1 MAHQQKSAGDGIA
14 SASALHTGISANPS
28 AEGMPREARPDGLPA
43 LPMRAGEIK
52 LAALINL
59 YMAHYDGRDST
70 RLQRLTWWTNR
81 IGDVALQDVTDDHIH
96 EAIESLSHQSSRYF
110 AGNDVDGK
118 PIFKAKPKKQLS
130 PATLNRY
137 SASIASVFSWA
148 IKKRVAPK
156 GFIHPC
162 RAVERRPENNEKTR
176 FLSDGER
183 DRLLEACKQS
193 TWKLLYLLVLIALT
207 TGARKSEITG
217 LKWAAIDLKRG
228 TASVDLTKN
237 GEPKVL
243 PLVPRVVALLTELP
257 QSPTALVFASRRRP
271 DKPYAFEAPWKLALQ
286 EAKIKNFRFH
296 DCRHS
301 CASMLAQNGATLLE
315 IADLLGHKQL
325 QMTKRYS
332 HLGTSHKAALVNRVL
347 GSIGG

>member
-1 MAHQQKSAGDGIA
+1 M
-14 SASALHTGISANPS
+14 L
-28 AEGMPREARPDGLPA
+28 EA
-43 LPMRAGEIK
+43 LPMRAGDITVT
-52 LAALINL
+52 ALIDL
-59 YMAHYDGRDST
+59 YMAHYEGRDSS
-70 RLQRLTWWTNR
+70 RLQRLSWWSTK
-81 IGDVALQDVTDDHIH
+81 IGTVPMQDVTDDHIH
-96 EAIESLSHQSSRYF
+96 EAIESLSHQCSRYF

-118 PIFKAKPKKQLS
+118 PIFRAKPKKQLS

-162 RAVERRPENNEKTR
+162 RAIERRPEHNEKTR
-176 FLSDGER
+176 FLSDSER
-183 DRLLEACKQS
+183 ERLLEACKQS
-193 TWKLLYLLVLIALT
+193 TWKLLYLLVLTALT

-217 LKWAAIDLKRG
+217 LRWSDIDLKRG
-228 TASVDLTKN
+228 TAAVDVSKN
-237 GEPKVL
+237 GEPKIL
-243 PLVPRVVALLTELP
+243 PLVPNVVTLLLQLP
-257 QSPTALVFASRRRP
+257 QSPSALVFASTRRP
-271 DKPYAFEAPWKLALQ
+271 DTAYAFEAPWKLALR

-296 DCRHS
+296 DCRHT